1 MNLGKKVKVRD
12 MKPGWTYRVPGK
24 TLEEIYESAHEYA
37 KWPPVQMTDAKQNT
51 GLLLLK
57 VTEDNKNNWDEKYGF
72 NLYPIHE
79 EVELTE
85 KALRPGQ
92 QGTFQVVRT
101 GNKVWNYH
109 PNCIVRVEVDSL
121 DFEMEEAYP
130 FPIAVVRDDYEPIPL
145 PNPWT
150 WGETSDP
157 DSKAAKHVDVWDES
171 DAKTIVILGIISF
184 VLLMAGLSGLSLL
197 ITMWAVAAAYFHS
210 KHEKVRKEILEQR
223 NKHGISGS
231 GLDHKFRW

>member
-109 PNCIVRVEVDSL
+109 PNCTVRVEVDSL

-171 DAKTIVILGIISF
+171 DA
-184 VLLMAGLSGLSLL
+184 
-197 ITMWAVAAAYFHS
+197 
-210 KHEKVRKEILEQR
+210 
-223 NKHGISGS
+223 
-231 GLDHKFRW
+231 